1 MEVKVHGTDD
11 MRKKFE
17 SLPQV
22 LTLLSFTVDSQ
33 FSASAISLPSSE
45 N

>member
-1 MEVKVHGTDD
+1 MKIKVHGTDD

-22 LTLLSFTVDSQ
+22 LTL
-33 FSASAISLPSSE
+33 AIFFHS
-45 N
+45 